1 MTNEQADGRQH
12 PAEQTTPPT
21 TFRGSDDLPLLYR
34 CASHTSLTAQHRF
47 LLALRLR
54 LGGLLGAVAGA
65 ALPAC
70 TVAGINVGGLIALVS
85 FAVALAAELYRYR
98 AKFTGGPKRY
108 SNLNRMKKYY
118 LSLVMIV

>member
-21 TFRGSDDLPLLYR
+21 TFRGSDDLPHLYR

-54 LGGLLGAVAGA
+54 HLPPTAGEA
-65 ALPAC
+65 HSVRDHDRLD
-70 TVAGINVGGLIALVS
+70 
-85 FAVALAAELYRYR
+85 ALAHAGFADGTRFWHIADANTALDARQLT
-98 AKFTGGPKRY
+98 ATVGATLKLPK
-108 SNLNRMKKYY
+108 S
-118 LSLVMIV
+118 